1 MPRFSLATFRYLVAV
16 PLGIGAAILADRSG
30 FGIPNVPPALLLPV
44 AYSAYGGGLVIG
56 LVAAA
61 MHVFYT
67 AIFFS
72 LPGHPFQ
79 YDAQN
84 LERLLV
90 IVGVA
95 PAMATMLGN
104 LRHKTE
110 LSLRQLT
117 AAKQDLLRLNS
128 ELEMR
133 VEERTAE
140 IVSMIAKT
148 NSEKQTAK
156 TELARTFDAK
166 IGNLVR
172 ELKAKAREMEE
183 TAHSM
188 SDTAEETG
196 RVSALATTFAE
207 QTSTNVRQV
216 AVATDQLAKSAREI
230 GSRALS
236 SADLVT
242 RAVEDSRRTDDVV
255 QVMADRSKRIEQ
267 VVKLISEVAGQTN
280 LLALNATIEAA
291 RAGAA
296 GKGFGVVASEVKS
309 LAAQTAKAAEEISSQ
324 VAHSQAATTA
334 VVAAIGSVGG
344 MIHNL
349 HVIVSEI
356 AAAVEDQHVAAE
368 EIARSVAEAAV
379 GTREVTSNVSCVRQ
393 AAAGTGLASSQVLAA
408 ATGFSH
414 NASELGR
421 EVELFL
427 AGIAKTDVE
436 TGPG

>member
-1 MPRFSLATFRYLVAV
+1 MP
-16 PLGIGAAILADRSG
+16 G
-30 FGIPNVPPALLLPV
+30 ALLLPV

-56 LVAAA
+56 LLAAA
-61 MHVFYT
+61 MHVIYS

-72 LPGHPFQ
+72 SPGHLFQ
-79 YDAQN
+79 FDAQD
-84 LERLLV
+84 LERVLV
-90 IVGVA
+90 IAVVS

-110 LSLRQLT
+110 RSLRQLT
-117 AAKQDLLRLNS
+117 VAKQDLLRLNS
-128 ELEMR
+128 ELEKR

-140 IVSMIAKT
+140 IVRMIDKA
-148 NSEKQTAK
+148 NSEKQAAK
-156 TELARTFDAK
+156 TELARTFDVK

-172 ELKAKAREMEE
+172 VLKDRAREMEE

-188 SDTAEETG
+188 SETAEEAG
-196 RVSALATTFAE
+196 RVSTLATTFAE
-207 QTSTNVRQV
+207 RTSTNVRQV
-216 AVATDQLAKSAREI
+216 AAATDQLARSAREI

-236 SADLVT
+236 STDLVT
-242 RAVEDSRRTDDVV
+242 KAVQDARRTDDAV
-255 QVMADRSKRIEQ
+255 QVMSDRSKRIEQ
-267 VVKLISEVAGQTN
+267 VVKLISDVAGQTN

-296 GKGFGVVASEVKS
+296 GRGFGVVAAEVKS

-324 VAHSQAATTA
+324 VAQSHEATTA
-334 VVAAIGSVGG
+334 VVGAIGSVGD

-349 HVIVSEI
+349 HMIVSEI

-393 AAAGTGLASSQVLAA
+393 AAAGAGLASSRVLAA
-408 ATGFSH
+408 ATDFSH

-427 AGIAKTDVE
+427 ASIG
-436 TGPG
+436 GR

>member
-1 MPRFSLATFRYLVAV
+1 
-16 PLGIGAAILADRSG
+16 LGIGAALLAEHWG
-30 FGIPNVPPALLLPV
+30 YGIPNVPPALLLPV
-44 AYSAYGGGLVIG
+44 AYSAYGGGLFIG
-56 LVAAA
+56 LSAAV
-61 MHVFYT
+61 MHVIYS

-84 LERLLV
+84 LVRILV
-90 IVGVA
+90 IMVVA
-95 PAMATMLGN
+95 PAMATMLGH

-117 AAKQDLLRLNS
+117 TAKQDLLRLNS

-140 IVSMIAKT
+140 IVRMIAKT
-148 NSEKQTAK
+148 NCEKQAAK

-172 ELKAKAREMEE
+172 VLKARAREMEE
-183 TAHSM
+183 AAHSM
-188 SDTAEETG
+188 SQTAEEAG
-196 RVSALATTFAE
+196 RVSTLATTFAE

-216 AVATDQLAKSAREI
+216 AAATDQLAISARGI

-236 SADLVT
+236 SADLVAK
-242 RAVEDSRRTDDVV
+242 AVADARRTDDAV
-255 QVMADRSKRIEQ
+255 QVMSDRSKRIEQ
-267 VVKLISEVAGQTN
+267 VVKLISDVAGQTN

-324 VAHSQAATTA
+324 VAQAQEATTA
-334 VVAAIGSVGG
+334 VVGAIGSVGV
-344 MIHNL
+344 MIRNL
-349 HVIVSEI
+349 HMIVSEI
-356 AAAVEDQHVAAE
+356 AAAAEGQHVAAE
-368 EIARSVAEAAV
+368 EIARSVAKAAV

-408 ATGFSH
+408 ATDFSH

-427 AGIAKTDVE
+427 ASIAKTDVE
-436 TGPG
+436 IGPG